1 VALGNMQSGAA
12 GWKIL
17 IDRSYSSAMIRS
29 FRAIPVLLVT
39 FLTAHSALEAQQ
51 PALLTPAA
59 GLVITSSAR
68 LRPGTYRLDAP
79 ASLDSALI
87 VIRGDDVTVDMSGVT
102 LAGSD
107 SDADPDA
114 ARGVAVRIEGGR
126 NVRVANARIR
136 GYKVGI
142 LARATRGL
150 VLIGNDLSHNWK
162 PRLYSLVEH
171 ESLADWLSYHHNE
184 QSEWLRY
191 GAAIYLDG
199 VRRGEVRE
207 NIARQGMNGLL
218 MMRTDSVRVIGNDF
232 SFDSGLG
239 IGLYRSSD
247 NVIMHNRADFD
258 VRGYSHGFY
267 RRGQD
272 SAALLIYE
280 QSCRNV
286 VAFNSMTHGGD
297 GLFLWAGQQTM
308 DTGAGGA
315 NDNLFYANDFSYA
328 PTNGM
333 EATFSRNAFVGN
345 LIRGSDH
352 GLWGGYSY
360 ESQVVAN
367 RFAGNRIGIAIEHGQ
382 DDIIRDNTF
391 GGDSTAISLWA
402 NPIEPSDWG
411 YPKHRDTRSRSYIIS
426 GNVFTGNRVAL
437 RALNTMGLTF
447 RENSLTAVDTAVV
460 ARDTVGVALLE
471 NREQRARGDV
481 GLVRAPELVADW
493 RGRLPAPIEG
503 AAEVRGSG
511 VATLPRSAIIVDEW
525 GPYDWRSP
533 KLWPAD
539 GSRGAVVRLQVLG
552 PVGRWRVV
560 SVEGA
565 RLDRRTGTVPDTI
578 AVTPARGRAGDWS
591 VTLEYRGA
599 PTISPRGELK
609 TAGSPVRFSYER
621 FEPTIDWHARF
632 WTWSDSASDL
642 RRAEVPFSR
651 VASSTPVLD
660 TLMPR
665 LDLEWYRPT
674 IRALPQE
681 RFAMEAVGEVSL
693 GAGAT
698 YSLRAISDDGIR
710 VWVDESLAIDH
721 WVPHESAVDTVTLSP
736 GRHRIRVEYY
746 QVDSW
751 TELRVEIVR
760 RR

>member
-1 VALGNMQSGAA
+1 MQPRTA

-17 IDRSYSSAMIRS
+17 GDGSYSSAMIRS
-29 FRAIPVLLVT
+29 FPAIPALLVT
-39 FLTAHSALEAQQ
+39 LLTASASAGAQQ

-79 ASLDSALI
+79 SSLDSALI

-114 ARGVAVRIEGGR
+114 GRGVAVRIEGGR

-142 LARATRGL
+142 LATATRGL
-150 VLIGNDLSHNWK
+150 VLMGNDLSHNWK

-184 QSEWLRY
+184 QHEWLRY

-199 VRRGEVRE
+199 VRGGEVRG
-207 NIARQGMNGLL
+207 NTARQGMNGLL
-218 MMRTDSVRVIGNDF
+218 MTRTDSVRVIGNDF

-247 NVIMHNRADFD
+247 NLIMHNRADFD

-308 DTGAGGA
+308 DTGQGGA

-345 LIRGSDH
+345 VIRGSDH

-367 RFAGNRIGIAIEHGQ
+367 QFAGNRIGIAIEHGQ

-391 GGDSTAISLWA
+391 DRDSTAISLWA

-426 GNVFTGNRVAL
+426 GNVFAGNRVAL
-437 RALNTMGLTF
+437 RALNTTGLTF
-447 RENSLTAVDTAVV
+447 RENSLLAVDTAVV
-460 ARDTVGVALLE
+460 ARDTLGVALLA
-471 NREQRARGDV
+471 NGARSARKSASP
-481 GLVRAPELVADW
+481 VRAPDLPADW
-493 RGRLPAPIEG
+493 RTRVPAPIEG
-503 AAEVRGSG
+503 ATEVRGSG

-539 GSRGAVVRLQVLG
+539 SSRGAVVRLQVLG
-552 PVGRWRVV
+552 PTGRWRAI
-560 SVEGA
+560 SAQGA
-565 RLDRRTGTVPDTI
+565 RLDRRSGTVPDTI
-578 AVTPARGRAGDWS
+578 AVTPAQGRENDWS

-632 WTWSDSASDL
+632 WTWSDSTSDL
-642 RRAEVPFSR
+642 RRPEVPFSR
-651 VASSTPVLD
+651 VASGTPVLD
-660 TLMPR
+660 TIMPR
-665 LDLEWYRPT
+665 LDLEWYRPG

-681 RFAMEAVGEVSL
+681 RFAMEAVGDVILASGDSYE
-693 GAGAT
+693 
-698 YSLRAISDDGIR
+698 LRTISDDGIR
-710 VWVDESLAIDH
+710 VWIDDSLAIDH
-721 WVPHESAVDTVTLSP
+721 WAPHESAVDSVTLAP
-736 GRHRIRVEYY
+736 GRHRLRVEYY
-746 QVDSW
+746 QVDGW